1 MCWLRKQLSVAYY
14 FLFGRI
20 WTMNKWTTTT
30 RSSKYIHSQW
40 ETSSLE
46 KRLRVHII
54 PWITFFLL
62 FVCRI
67 FSLFFLKLFLFH
79 FAIIIFSLLYLFWV
93 SSKTIMTFFTFSKDE
108 EQQRKCFASK
118 IADRLCL
125 NDILLIILY
134 FFIRSFKSS

>member
-30 RSSKYIHSQW
+30 RSTEYIHLQW

-54 PWITFFLL
+54 PWITFFLVICMSYL
-62 FVCRI
+62 FSI
-67 FSLFFLKLFLFH
+67 FPNTSFFH
-79 FAIIIFSLLYLFWV
+79 FAIIIFLLYLFWLGNKTIITF
-93 SSKTIMTFFTFSKDE
+93 SPLQGCRMHSKT
-108 EQQRKCFASK
+108 FASK
-118 IADRLCL
+118 IT
-125 NDILLIILY
+125 DISYLINVTFLY
-134 FFIRSFKSS
+134 IYVWP